1 MSPAALTSTP
11 RSSTPRRSLLHAER
25 LAEALSRAY
34 TRRHY
39 VDLTITLRD
48 QVYFTFLCIF
58 TFFKAICDDLPC

>member
-11 RSSTPRRSLLHAER
+11 RSSTPRRPLHAER

-48 QVYFTFLCIF
+48 QVCF
-58 TFFKAICDDLPC
+58 TFFMLSPFLKTICDDLPC